1 MKRLTS
7 TMLMVLVL
15 TVAMFAKTQIPV
27 SEAVSIIITAT
38 PGENF
43 TFVKWL
49 GIIRLKITP
58 TMAFWI
64 EDTDG
69 KFIKTIYVTQKAAK
83 AKWIGG
89 KNVQRPFAL
98 PVWSYARGIETAPG
112 VYMPTK
118 EKPLLDALSGASPK
132 KEFSKIISAKDL
144 EAGKYVIKAEINNSY
159 DYNDTY
165 KKGIK
170 RGEPY
175 YNDVNGQPGV
185 VYAAEI
191 TIGGADCADANS
203 TAKTTVLK
211 PIGTSSVT
219 GTSGVIESNLD
230 KITTATKIFSEIEV
244 EIK

>member
-38 PGENF
+38 PGEKF

-170 RGEPY
+170 KGEPY

-191 TIGGADCADANS
+191 IIGDDDATK
-203 TAKTTVLK
+203 TAVLK